1 MFKKIN
7 ILYVEDEEILLTTIQ
22 QSLQPIFHSI
32 IIASNGSEGLELFL
46 KNQNTIDII
55 ITDINMPYMNGLEMC
70 EAIREINKTIPII
83 ITTAFNDID
92 FLHKAIELNVA
103 HFVLKPIMIPK
114 LLQVIESAIEPKLL
128 AKELDIERKINEEEK
143 VKNGKILAIKNLTSG
158 ITHELNTPLTF
169 IKGTLEI
176 MEYDLE
182 DIKENDEL
190 KTSLQQNLKKVNGGL
205 TRIQN
210 IINTMKDLYDDCTVE
225 DKIQTNIYDTIID
238 AVILSYNKLKHISR
252 LYINGELYGLE
263 SEKAKYQFYVNV
275 QKHRIEH
282 LWIILIHNALD
293 ELAKIEDF
301 EQRQLDITINE
312 NEQYVIVQVQD
323 NAGGIDEEIIEHIYE
338 PFKGTKPSSGMGIGL
353 TIAKK
358 IVEENDAYIVAK
370 NNQDGALFEVGIKKS

>member
-301 EQRQLDITINE
+301 EQRRIDITINE